1 MNAYVESRLHTAD
14 EPIWQT
20 SDPFDLCTD
29 SAAIQQPS
37 LLQADAKLGNEERRR
52 KRQETHRARRESRK
66 QQCQGELLSDA
77 DHDDIFGKSP
87 R

>member
-1 MNAYVESRLHTAD
+1 MCTAD

-29 SAAIQQPS
+29 GAAVQQPS
-37 LLQADAKLGNEERRR
+37 SLQASPKLESEERRR
-52 KRQETHRARRESRK
+52 KRQEMYRARRESRK
-66 QQCQGELLSDA
+66 QQRQSELLSDA
-77 DHDDIFGKSP
+77 DHDDIFQESP